1 LALWQQLFFST
12 PPRKHRSQG
21 DIYDPHPRGSDR
33 YRNVVN
39 FVEALFTGFQPLL
52 GYHPKWCEVNI
63 MAELSGWR
71 RFPPVEQWLQRDT
84 WVVAAPNLEELRAIF
99 FRFID
104 SASRQRAAEL

>member
-1 LALWQQLFFST
+1 
-12 PPRKHRSQG
+12 
-21 DIYDPHPRGSDR
+21 
-33 YRNVVN
+33 
-39 FVEALFTGFQPLL
+39 
-52 GYHPKWCEVNI
+52 